1 MSTRVKIIYLIIV
14 IIMIRIQLNF
24 TLCVHICMYE
34 MCLYVCVSVCVCVCV
49 CVYIYIYMKSE
60 SEAAQLCLTL
70 CNSMDCRRPG
80 SSIHGI
86 FQTRIL
92 EWVAISFSRDLPDPG
107 VEPMSPSL
115 QADALPS
122 EPPGKPHIYTYIC
135 IDIYI
140 HTHKYKLIF
149 SFILK

>member
-1 MSTRVKIIYLIIV
+1 
-14 IIMIRIQLNF
+14 
-24 TLCVHICMYE
+24 
-34 MCLYVCVSVCVCVCV
+34 
-49 CVYIYIYMKSE
+49 MKSE
-60 SEAAQLCLTL
+60 SEAAQLCLIL

-122 EPPGKPHIYTYIC
+122 EPPGKYTYTYIC

-149 SFILK
+149 SFIQISLY

>member
-107 VEPMSPSL
+107 VEPMSPAL
-115 QADALPS
+115 QVD
-122 EPPGKPHIYTYIC
+122 EPPGA
-135 IDIYI
+135 
-140 HTHKYKLIF
+140 
-149 SFILK
+149 